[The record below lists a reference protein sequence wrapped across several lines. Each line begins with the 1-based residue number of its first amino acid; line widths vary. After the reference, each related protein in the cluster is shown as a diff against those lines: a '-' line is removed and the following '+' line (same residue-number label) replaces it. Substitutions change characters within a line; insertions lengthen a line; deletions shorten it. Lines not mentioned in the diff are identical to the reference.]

1 MNNKITV
8 TGANKVF
15 LFVAII
21 NIVFS
26 LIVELVDIAYGGFL
40 NGNMLLLLL
49 MIQFYCVL
57 FPALFYMIGNK
68 INIKETLRFNS
79 PGILPSFLIILISA
93 PAFYAA
99 SALNS
104 VVMYILQFIGQAPE
118 DTVIPLPQNLGEVFI
133 SILVIAVAP
142 SVCEEIL
149 HRGVLL
155 KAYENRGT
163 MKAVVISGIMF
174 GVFHFDIT
182 NLFGPILL
190 GILFG
195 YYVVKTNSIFAGVIA
210 HFMNNFLATVLQYL
224 TKDLENDLSFYTL
237 EDLGYTLMFGVICAA
252 FVFMLLIGFN
262 LATKGKYNF
271 RASRTTIISDVLSIV
286 SHWPVA
292 IVIVLYTMFTGL
304 YLLTYL

>member
-1 MNNKITV
+1 MSNKITV

-15 LFVAII
+15 FFVAII

-26 LIVELVDIAYGGFL
+26 LIVELVDIACGGFL
-40 NGNMLLLLL
+40 DDNMLLLLL

-104 VVMYILQFIGQAPE
+104 VVIYILQFIGQAPE

-149 HRGVLL
+149 HRGILL

-174 GVFHFDIT
+174 GIFHFDIT

-190 GILFG
+190 GILFA
-195 YYVVKTNSIFAGVIA
+195 YYVVRTNSIFAGVIA

-252 FVFMLLIGFN
+252 FIFMLLIGFN
-262 LATKGKYNF
+262 LTTKGKYNV
-271 RASRTTIISDVLSIV
+271 RSSRTTIISDVLSIV
-286 SHWPVA
+286 SHWPLA

>member
-1 MNNKITV
+1 MSNKITV

-15 LFVAII
+15 FFVAII

-26 LIVELVDIAYGGFL
+26 LIVELVDIACRGFL
-40 NGNMLLLLL
+40 DDNMLLLLL

-104 VVMYILQFIGQAPE
+104 VVIYILQFIGQAPE

-133 SILVIAVAP
+133 SIIVIAVAP

-149 HRGVLL
+149 HRGILL

-174 GVFHFDIT
+174 GIFHFDIT

-190 GILFG
+190 GILFA
-195 YYVVKTNSIFAGVIA
+195 YYVVRTNSIFAGVIA

-252 FVFMLLIGFN
+252 FIFMLLIGFN
-262 LATKGKYNF
+262 LTTKGKYNV
-271 RASRTTIISDVLSIV
+271 RSSRTTIISDVLSIV
-286 SHWPVA
+286 SHWPLA

>member
-1 MNNKITV
+1 MNNKTTV

-104 VVMYILQFIGQAPE
+104 VVIYILQFIGQAPE

-149 HRGVLL
+149 HRGILL

-262 LATKGKYNF
+262 LATKGKYSI
-271 RASRTTIISDVLSIV
+271 RASKTTIISDVLSIV